1 MVYIPIRI
9 GQIIRALETEALNG
23 NAHAARELRA
33 WLAEYPPKDDA
44 ISTEDLDRQTRDRL
58 LARLLAELEEEDAS
72 SDLA

>member
-1 MVYIPIRI
+1 MKCPARVAPIV
-9 GQIIRALETEALNG
+9 RALESEAING
-23 NAHAARELRA
+23 NAHAARELRS

-72 SDLA
+72 SDIA